1 MTIVSI
7 ELVPDQIVFRVNAVK
22 ARAPTDKDEIKRSL
36 SAVGKPIYRGTYP
49 DTHIELLSESKRLVL
64 PDVVSFFVSPGAEIQ
79 SAEATIAYL
88 GEYDNSELGIA
99 EPNQI
104 AVTTNLA
111 PELFDDLWHLSE
123 SHRKTK
129 LTFGV
134 SFVAWKTDLS
144 GHHVTWDIDKKGN
157 SDQPLMADGF
167 WFEVR
172 VPNNAE

>member
-7 ELVPDQIVFRVNAVK
+7 MLVPDQIVFRANAVK
-22 ARAPTDKDEIKRSL
+22 ARVPTDKDEIERSI
-36 SAVGKPIYRGTYP
+36 SVVGKPIYRGTYP
-49 DTHIELLSESKRLVL
+49 DTYIELLSESRRLAL
-64 PDVVSFFVSPGAEIQ
+64 PDAVSFFVSPGAEIQ

-88 GEYDNSELGIA
+88 SEYGDSKLGIA

-104 AVTTNLA
+104 AVTVNLA
-111 PELFDDLWHLSE
+111 PKLFDDLWHLSE

-134 SFVAWKTDLS
+134 SFLAWKTDFS
-144 GHHVTWDIDKKGN
+144 GHHVTWDIDQKGS